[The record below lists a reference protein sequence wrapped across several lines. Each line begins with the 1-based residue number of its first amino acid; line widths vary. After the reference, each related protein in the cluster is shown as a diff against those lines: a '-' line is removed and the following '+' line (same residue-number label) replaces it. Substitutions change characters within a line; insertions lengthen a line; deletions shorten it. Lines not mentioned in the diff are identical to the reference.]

1 MRRRENEKAETER
14 HYQRMRFVFAS
25 DSFKGTLSSKRT
37 AQLLDRAA
45 HSVFPDCETLS
56 LTVADGGEGTAEA
69 VIEACGGEK
78 IYADVHDPLMDPV
91 RTYYG
96 RLDQDTAIVEMALA
110 SGLVLVPEDKR
121 DPLLTTSYGTG
132 ELVGHAIK
140 SGYRN
145 IVIAIGGSATNDGGM
160 GFATALGVRFTDKN
174 GNKLAGRGADLENV
188 ADIDM
193 TGAIPEISDVSFT
206 VMSDVNNPLCGEKG
220 ATYTYGRQ
228 KGADENTL
236 KRLEAGMQHY
246 RDIIINKFVTDP
258 DTILGTGAA
267 GGLGAALKIF
277 FDAKMQSGI
286 ETVLD
291 LTGFDELITNADL
304 IVTGEGCLDFQSLN
318 GKVVQGIGKRALKQG
333 IPAIAL
339 CGCTGEGYERILEYG
354 IGKVWTTRLE
364 GMELS
369 EAMQRA
375 EELYLQRAVQMF
387 EYLKNNTF

>member
-1 MRRRENEKAETER
+1 MKRRKNEKAETER

-45 HSVFPDCETLS
+45 HSVFPDCKTLS

-78 IYADVHDPLMDPV
+78 IYVDVHDPLMDSV

-132 ELVGHAIK
+132 ELVGHAVK
-140 SGYRN
+140 AGYRN

-160 GFATALGVRFTDKN
+160 GFATALGVRFIDKN
-174 GNKLAGRGADLENV
+174 GNKLIGRGADLENV

-193 TGAIPEISDVSFT
+193 SGAIPEISDVNFT
-206 VMSDVNNPLCGEKG
+206 VMCDVNNPLCGEKG

-246 RDIIINKFVTDP
+246 RDIIINKFGTDP
-258 DTILGTGAA
+258 DAIPGTGAA

-291 LTGFDELITNADL
+291 LTGFDELIANADL

-333 IPAIAL
+333 IPVAAL

-387 EYLKNNTF
+387 EYLKNSTF